1 MSQDTTDTAADY
13 ATLNRLLDTRHS
25 CRGFLPTPLPRET
38 IVQIMKTAQKSAS
51 WCNAQPW
58 HVHVV
63 SGQPLERLRAA
74 LVAALESGK
83 PAAPDIP
90 WPREYRGLYQQ
101 RRRDCGWSLYEA
113 VGIGKGDREGSAR
126 QAGQNFSFFGAPHM
140 LVLSS
145 DEPLGIYGTVDC
157 GAWVAQFMLAATS
170 LGVATI
176 AQAAVASWPDILREH
191 LGIAADRTIIC
202 GLSFGLEDIAH
213 RANGFRTTRAPIGET
228 TSWVE

>member
-1 MSQDTTDTAADY
+1 MSHDTTADF

-38 IVQIMKTAQKSAS
+38 IEQILNTAQKSAS

-63 SGQPLERLRAA
+63 GGEPLERLRAA
-74 LVAALESGK
+74 LVAALQSGK

-113 VGIGKGDREGSAR
+113 VGVGKGDREGSAR
-126 QAGQNFSFFGAPHM
+126 QAAQNFSFFGAPHM

-191 LGIAADRTIIC
+191 LGIATDRTIIC
-202 GLSFGLEDIAH
+202 GLSFGLEDSAH
-213 RANGFRTTRAPIGET
+213 KANGFRTTRAPIAET
-228 TSWVE
+228 TTWVG